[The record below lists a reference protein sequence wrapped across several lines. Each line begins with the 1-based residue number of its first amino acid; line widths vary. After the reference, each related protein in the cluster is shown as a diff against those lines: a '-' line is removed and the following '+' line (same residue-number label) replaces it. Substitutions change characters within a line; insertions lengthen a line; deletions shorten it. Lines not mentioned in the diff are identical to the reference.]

1 MLKIDYILIFVKV
14 LKEIG
19 VKFDFCSCSYSGTSS
34 GKDNLGA
41 FAWFWD
47 SFKAVSGAKIPPLG
61 NELYISKQILM
72 QKKLPAEEREFASI

>member
-34 GKDNLGA
+34 GKDKFGA

-47 SFKAVSGAKIPPLG
+47 SFRAVSGAKFLP
-61 NELYISKQILM
+61 SKRALHF
-72 QKKLPAEEREFASI
+72 KTDSDAEEVACGGT